1 MIAPDWPLH
10 ACQGMERA
18 RLLRWIIA
26 AAVILAFAP
35 SVFAADLAPPS
46 SVFAAD
52 VAPPPSWLPAGPALF
67 TRWSGFYAGGNV
79 SYSSATAEF
88 AKATQPLVASSLV
101 ETTLEA
107 LIQPSNFPVLGTASS
122 SASGFGG
129 FAGYNTQWQDLVLS
143 LEADYT
149 HSPVNVVSSSSPIL
163 DRVFTVGSDLDSVSL
178 SGTGSLSVTDYGSL
192 RARAGWVV
200 DNFLPYGFAGVALGR
215 GDYAVTSLIFGQQN
229 SATPPPPLTFPCG
242 APSPTCTNF
251 AFANSAARNGVL
263 LYGFSVGGG
272 FDWALT
278 SNIFVRA
285 EYEYIQFAPI
295 ANITASI
302 SSARVGVGF
311 KF

>member
-1 MIAPDWPLH
+1 MT
-10 ACQGMERA
+10 
-18 RLLRWIIA
+18 RLLRWIIVA
-26 AAVILAFAP
+26 AAMLAFAP
-35 SVFAADLAPPS
+35 SMFAADLAPP
-46 SVFAAD
+46 
-52 VAPPPSWLPAGPALF
+52 PSWLPVGPALF
-67 TRWSGFYAGGNV
+67 TRWSGFYAGGNF

-88 AKATQPLVASSLV
+88 AKATQPLVASSLA

-107 LIQPSNFPVLGTASS
+107 VIQPSNFPVLGTASS
-122 SASGFGG
+122 SASGFGV
-129 FAGYNTQWQDLVLS
+129 FAGYNTQWQDLILG

-163 DRVFTVGSDLDSVSL
+163 DRVVTAGSDLDSVSL

-229 SATPPPPLTFPCG
+229 SATPPPPLTLPC
-242 APSPTCTNF
+242 APSLTCTNY

-302 SSARVGVGF
+302 SSARVGAGF